1 MISVNSTIFF
11 TIISF
16 FYSLLLFVVYFAR
29 EKIKTP
35 ENKIYS
41 KLIIINF
48 IGIVLELL
56 CCIFAGK
63 ALEFM
68 KVYTIINKL
77 FLLYLI
83 VWCSVFG
90 VYVFLI
96 SANIDD
102 KKALRKYMNKV
113 IYFYLFLDIIF
124 GALIFSLPVQF
135 HFVDEVVMY
144 SYGTAANIVY
154 IGSFIS
160 IALMIFC
167 LIKNFKNIKSKKYLP
182 IFVYLILG
190 TATTAIQKIFPNL
203 LMATSMEAFVTVL
216 MYFTIENP
224 DMKLLKE
231 MHEAKEISDNA
242 NEEKTLF
249 LYNMTQE
256 IRATTKNIDNEADNI
271 IDSDDIEFDR
281 ESARNI
287 KGETSKFRMM
297 TNDILDVSAIDS
309 ANIKIYNS
317 SYNLKLLLRTIIGS
331 YTEVCKNKNLEFRTN
346 IEHNIPESLYGD
358 NINLKKV
365 INQLLTYCVKATS
378 KGYVELDINTIIKG
392 DIVRLIITI
401 EDSSMGIKS
410 SDLKKIKMDNK
421 NISESYKLITLMNGT
436 MVITSNYGTGNKIKI
451 ILDQKVDTTEEKENK
466 KYQNILDNKKIL
478 IIDNSESSIKII
490 EKLLKGSNINIDYSL
505 NGRDAYKKI
514 ATRNRYDLILLDEE
528 LNTITGEEMLENLKK
543 IRNFNIPVILLS
555 KDNKYEYNEE
565 YLKMGFS
572 DILIKPLSKEILLE
586 KINKNIINR
595 VDILTKDKETK

>member
-1 MISVNSTIFF
+1 MESVIVAICCFVFLIIITIVFFTKPKMNKLENKTFSWLLILNIIGLLLQVLSYVLVNKYDNFQNTIYYIAIIRMIFCYYVLWELFF
-11 TIISF
+11 VYYITIISF
-16 FYSLLLFVVYFAR
+16 SLNEKDNRLKNTKKITIFFVIGIFIAVQTLILPINITKVNNLYYPTGPAMMFLAIGVLYGIIIIFYCLVKNFKHIINIKYLPLLFY
-29 EKIKTP
+29 
-35 ENKIYS
+35 
-41 KLIIINF
+41 
-48 IGIVLELL
+48 
-56 CCIFAGK
+56 
-63 ALEFM
+63 
-68 KVYTIINKL
+68 
-77 FLLYLI
+77 
-83 VWCSVFG
+83 
-90 VYVFLI
+90 
-96 SANIDD
+96 
-102 KKALRKYMNKV
+102 
-113 IYFYLFLDIIF
+113 IIF
-124 GALIFSLPVQF
+124 GS
-135 HFVDEVVMY
+135 
-144 SYGTAANIVY
+144 
-154 IGSFIS
+154 IS
-160 IALMIFC
+160 IIWQMSNPGLL
-167 LIKNFKNIKSKKYLP
+167 LITP
-182 IFVYLILG
+182 IESLVLF
-190 TATTAIQKIFPNL
+190 
-203 LMATSMEAFVTVL
+203 L

-231 MHEAKEISDNA
+231 VHEAKEISDNA

-331 YTEVCKNKNLEFRTN
+331 YTEVCKNKNLEFRNN

-410 SDLKKIKMDNK
+410 SDLEQIKVDNK
-421 NISESYKLITLMNGT
+421 NISESYKLITLMNGA

-451 ILDQKVDTTEEKENK
+451 ILDQKIDKNENKEEK
-466 KYQNILDNKKIL
+466 KYQEIYNNKKIL
-478 IIDNSESSIKII
+478 IIDNSEPSIKII
-490 EKLLKGSNINIDYSL
+490 EKLLKNSNIEIDYSL
-505 NGRDAYKKI
+505 NGKDAYKKI

-528 LNTITGEEMLENLKK
+528 LNTITGEEMLESLKK

-572 DILIKPLSKEILLE
+572 DIIIKPIKKEELLE
-586 KINKNIINR
+586 KIDKNIIKR
-595 VDILTKDKETK
+595 EDIFKDTGNN

>member
-1 MISVNSTIFF
+1 MTTGIMLTIGSLFLSILL
-11 TIISF
+11 IIV
-16 FYSLLLFVVYFAR
+16 FYSKSRIPSL
-29 EKIKTP
+29 
-35 ENKIYS
+35 ENKIFG
-41 KLIIINF
+41 KIIFINLF
-48 IGIVLELL
+48 GVIMHIL
-56 CCIFAGK
+56 CF
-63 ALEFM
+63 
-68 KVYTIINKL
+68 VTNKL
-77 FLLYLI
+77 FPTDSIFVLLTAKLYL
-83 VWCSVFG
+83 
-90 VYVFLI
+90 
-96 SANIDD
+96 
-102 KKALRKYMNKV
+102 
-113 IYFYLFLDIIF
+113 
-124 GALIFSLPVQF
+124 
-135 HFVDEVVMY
+135 
-144 SYGTAANIVY
+144 
-154 IGSFIS
+154 
-160 IALMIFC
+160 
-167 LIKNFKNIKSKKYLP
+167 
-182 IFVYLILG
+182 VYLILW
-190 TATTAIQKIFPNL
+190 ATYFTWYVFVISNDKFREKKINYILWFVIVVATYLIYKLDISFYVSSSEIYSYGASVKVVYVLVSCYYVAWTLLLLGNIKNIIKKIYIPIFSFMILGGVATIIQRNFPGVQ
-203 LMATSMEAFVTVL
+203 LMTFLETFIGYL

-365 INQLLTYCVKATS
+365 INQLLTYCVKATN

-410 SDLKKIKMDNK
+410 SDLEKIKMDNK
-421 NISESYKLITLMNGT
+421 NISESYKLITLMNGA

-451 ILDQKVDTTEEKENK
+451 ILDQKIDKNENKEEK
-466 KYQNILDNKKIL
+466 KYQEIYNNKKIL
-478 IIDNSESSIKII
+478 IIDNSEPSIKII
-490 EKLLKGSNINIDYSL
+490 EKLLKNSNIEIDYSL
-505 NGRDAYKKI
+505 NGKDAYKKI
-514 ATRNRYDLILLDEE
+514 ATRNRYDLVLLDEE

-565 YLKMGFS
+565 YLNMGFS
-572 DILIKPLSKEILLE
+572 DILIKPIKREELLE
-586 KINKNIINR
+586 KIDKNIIKR
-595 VDILTKDKETK
+595 EDIFSDKK

>member
-1 MISVNSTIFF
+1 MMKVNSTIFF

-16 FYSLLLFVVYFAR
+16 FYSLLLFVVYFSR

-35 ENKIYS
+35 ENRIYS

-48 IGIVLELL
+48 IGIILELL
-56 CCIFAGK
+56 CCIFADK
-63 ALEFM
+63 ALEYM
-68 KVYTIINKL
+68 MIYTIINKL

-96 SANIDD
+96 SANIEER
-102 KKALRKYMNKV
+102 KMLKKYMYRV
-113 IYFYLFLDIIF
+113 IYLYIFLDVLF
-124 GALIFSLPVQF
+124 GILIFSLPVEF
-135 HFVDEVVMY
+135 NFVDGVVMY
-144 SYGTAANIVY
+144 SYGTATNIVY
-154 IGSFIS
+154 IGSLIY
-160 IALMIFC
+160 IALMVVC

-182 IFVYLILG
+182 IFVYLLFGVCVGIL
-190 TATTAIQKIFPNL
+190 QKMHPEILAF
-203 LMATSMEAFVTVL
+203 TSMEAFVTVL

-256 IRATTKNIDNEADNI
+256 IRTTTKNIDNEADNI

-317 SYNLKLLLRTIIGS
+317 SYNLKILLRSIIGS
-331 YTEVCKNKNLEFRTN
+331 YTEVCNNKNLEFRTN

-358 NINLKKV
+358 NISLKRAINL
-365 INQLLTYCVKATS
+365 LLTYSVKCT
-378 KGYVELDINTIIKG
+378 KRGYVELDINTIKKG

-410 SDLKKIKMDNK
+410 SELEKIKIDNK
-421 NISESYKLITLMNGT
+421 SISECYKLVILMNGT
-436 MVITSNYGTGNKIKI
+436 MVITSNYGIGNKIKI
-451 ILDQKVDTTEEKENK
+451 ILDQKIDKDINKEEK
-466 KYQNILDNKKIL
+466 KYQEILLDKKIL
-478 IIDNSESSIKII
+478 VVDNNESSIKVID
-490 EKLLKGSNINIDYSL
+490 KLLKGSKIEMDYSL
-505 NGRDAYKKI
+505 NGKDAYNKI
-514 ATRNRYDLILLDEE
+514 KTRNRYDLILIDEE
-528 LNTITGEEMLENLKK
+528 LNMMTGAELLKYLK
-543 IRNFNIPVILLS
+543 EIRNFNIPVILLS

-565 YLKMGFS
+565 YLKMGFN
-572 DILIKPLSKEILLE
+572 DILIKPIKKEVLIE
-586 KINKNIINR
+586 KINKNIMNR
-595 VDILTKDKETK
+595 VDILDRDKK

>member
-1 MISVNSTIFF
+1 MFSFAFNLSSFIFLCLIGTVYF
-11 TIISF
+11 CRKKVPSEENNIYKKIIATSF
-16 FYSLLLFVVYFAR
+16 FGM
-29 EKIKTP
+29 
-35 ENKIYS
+35 
-41 KLIIINF
+41 F
-48 IGIVLELL
+48 IDLYGYIVLK
-56 CCIFAGK
+56 ISDNPQ
-63 ALEFM
+63 
-68 KVYTIINKL
+68 ISINIYIAK
-77 FLLYLI
+77 LYLI
-83 VWCSVFG
+83 YFFLWITFFKDYMVIVTTKDQQKLKKSRILSLIVF
-90 VYVFLI
+90 
-96 SANIDD
+96 
-102 KKALRKYMNKV
+102 
-113 IYFYLFLDIIF
+113 IIF
-124 GALIFSLPVQF
+124 VSLNLLFPIKIIDNDGLI
-135 HFVDEVVMY
+135 Y
-144 SYGTAANIVY
+144 STGIAVFILYFIVGIQILY
-154 IGSFIS
+154 IIY
-160 IALMIFC
+160 L
-167 LIKNFKNIKSKKYLP
+167 LIKYAKNTTFNQKIPLCV
-182 IFVYLILG
+182 FLILG
-190 TATTAIQKIFPNL
+190 TLVMFIQFMYPEILLITATECIITC
-203 LMATSMEAFVTVL
+203 L

-410 SDLKKIKMDNK
+410 SDLEKIKMDNK
-421 NISESYKLITLMNGT
+421 NISESYKLITLMNGA

-478 IIDNSESSIKII
+478 IIDNSEPSIKII
-490 EKLLKGSNINIDYSL
+490 EKLLKNSNIEIDYSL
-505 NGRDAYKKI
+505 NGKDAYKKI

-528 LNTITGEEMLENLKK
+528 LNTISGYEMLKNLQG

>member
-1 MISVNSTIFF
+1 MESVIVAICCFVFLIIITIVFFTKPKMNKLENKTFSWLLILNIIGLLLQVLSYVLVNKYDNFQNTIYYIAIIRMIFCYYVLWELFF
-11 TIISF
+11 VYYITIISF
-16 FYSLLLFVVYFAR
+16 SLNEKDNRLKNTKKITIFFVIGIFIAVQTLILPINITKVNNLYYPTGPAMMFLAIGVLYGIIIIFYCLVKNFKHIINIKYLPLLFY
-29 EKIKTP
+29 
-35 ENKIYS
+35 
-41 KLIIINF
+41 
-48 IGIVLELL
+48 
-56 CCIFAGK
+56 
-63 ALEFM
+63 
-68 KVYTIINKL
+68 
-77 FLLYLI
+77 
-83 VWCSVFG
+83 
-90 VYVFLI
+90 
-96 SANIDD
+96 
-102 KKALRKYMNKV
+102 
-113 IYFYLFLDIIF
+113 IIF
-124 GALIFSLPVQF
+124 GS
-135 HFVDEVVMY
+135 
-144 SYGTAANIVY
+144 
-154 IGSFIS
+154 IS
-160 IALMIFC
+160 IIWQMSNPGLL
-167 LIKNFKNIKSKKYLP
+167 LITP
-182 IFVYLILG
+182 IESLVLF
-190 TATTAIQKIFPNL
+190 
-203 LMATSMEAFVTVL
+203 L

-231 MHEAKEISDNA
+231 VHEAKEISDNA

-410 SDLKKIKMDNK
+410 SDLEKIKMDNK
-421 NISESYKLITLMNGT
+421 NISESYKLITLMNGA

-451 ILDQKVDTTEEKENK
+451 ILDQKIDKNENKEEK
-466 KYQNILDNKKIL
+466 KYQEIYNNKKIL
-478 IIDNSESSIKII
+478 IIDNSEPSIKII
-490 EKLLKGSNINIDYSL
+490 EKLLKNSNIEIDYSL
-505 NGRDAYKKI
+505 NGKDAYKKI

-528 LNTITGEEMLENLKK
+528 LNTITGEEMLESLKK

-572 DILIKPLSKEILLE
+572 DIIIKPIKKEELLE
-586 KINKNIINR
+586 KIDKNIIKR
-595 VDILTKDKETK
+595 EDIFKDTGNN

>member
-16 FYSLLLFVVYFAR
+16 FYSLLLFVVYFSR

-256 IRATTKNIDNEADNI
+256 IRATTNNIDNEADNI

-365 INQLLTYCVKATS
+365 INQLLTYCVKDTN

-410 SDLKKIKMDNK
+410 SDLEKIKMDNK
-421 NISESYKLITLMNGT
+421 NISESYKLITLMNGA

-451 ILDQKVDTTEEKENK
+451 ILDQKIDKNENKEEK
-466 KYQNILDNKKIL
+466 KYQEIYNNKKIL
-478 IIDNSESSIKII
+478 IIDNSEPSIKII
-490 EKLLKGSNINIDYSL
+490 EKLLKNSNIEIDYSL
-505 NGRDAYKKI
+505 NGKDAYKKI

-565 YLKMGFS
+565 YLNMGFS
-572 DILIKPLSKEILLE
+572 DILIKPIKREELLE
-586 KINKNIINR
+586 KIDKNIIKR
-595 VDILTKDKETK
+595 EDIFSDK

>member
-1 MISVNSTIFF
+1 MASGIYFPIAALGFALLTVITFYVKKPIKSTETRIYKYLMISN
-11 TIISF
+11 
-16 FYSLLLFVVYFAR
+16 LLGL
-29 EKIKTP
+29 
-35 ENKIYS
+35 
-41 KLIIINF
+41 
-48 IGIVLELL
+48 VLELDCTFASYISNTL
-56 CCIFAGK
+56 PKISDFILKTYLVYNLIWTLILTIYVLYISVDTNILSKYKNNLKFLVGLISVVSVYFIYHLECILVIQDNFRVRYTEGPSVN
-63 ALEFM
+63 FT
-68 KVYTIINKL
+68 YTI
-77 FLLYLI
+77 
-83 VWCSVFG
+83 CG
-90 VYVFLI
+90 V
-96 SANIDD
+96 
-102 KKALRKYMNKV
+102 
-113 IYFYLFLDIIF
+113 
-124 GALIFSLPVQF
+124 LIFI
-135 HFVDEVVMY
+135 
-144 SYGTAANIVY
+144 IVLLMFRNRKNLSNKRY
-154 IGSFIS
+154 IPIFIFLVA
-160 IALMIFC
+160 IVLGI
-167 LIKNFKNIKSKKYLP
+167 IIQKNIPGL
-182 IFVYLILG
+182 LIMTYVETL
-190 TATTAIQKIFPNL
+190 TVAI
-203 LMATSMEAFVTVL
+203 
-216 MYFTIENP
+216 MYHTIENP

-365 INQLLTYCVKATS
+365 INQLLTYCVKATN

-410 SDLKKIKMDNK
+410 SDLEKIKMDNK
-421 NISESYKLITLMNGT
+421 NISESYKLITLMNGA

-451 ILDQKVDTTEEKENK
+451 ILDQKIDKSENKEEK
-466 KYQNILDNKKIL
+466 KYQEIYNNKKIL
-478 IIDNSESSIKII
+478 IIDNSEPSIKII
-490 EKLLKGSNINIDYSL
+490 EKLLKNSNIEIDYSL
-505 NGRDAYKKI
+505 NGKDAYKKI

-528 LNTITGEEMLENLKK
+528 LNTITGTEMLENLKK

-572 DILIKPLSKEILLE
+572 DILIKPIKKEELLE
-586 KINKNIINR
+586 KINKNIIKR
-595 VDILTKDKETK
+595 EDIFSDKK

>member
-1 MISVNSTIFF
+1 MFSFAFNLSSFIFLCLIGTVYF
-11 TIISF
+11 CRKKVPSEENNIYKKIIATSF
-16 FYSLLLFVVYFAR
+16 FGM
-29 EKIKTP
+29 
-35 ENKIYS
+35 
-41 KLIIINF
+41 F
-48 IGIVLELL
+48 IDLYGYIVLK
-56 CCIFAGK
+56 ISDNPQ
-63 ALEFM
+63 
-68 KVYTIINKL
+68 ISINIYIAK
-77 FLLYLI
+77 LYLI
-83 VWCSVFG
+83 YFFLWITFFKDYMVIVTTKDQQKLKKSRILSLI
-90 VYVFLI
+90 VFLI
-96 SANIDD
+96 FVSLNILFPIKIIDND
-102 KKALRKYMNKV
+102 GL
-113 IYFYLFLDIIF
+113 IYSTGIAVFILYFIVGIQILYIIYL
-124 GALIFSLPVQF
+124 
-135 HFVDEVVMY
+135 
-144 SYGTAANIVY
+144 
-154 IGSFIS
+154 
-160 IALMIFC
+160 
-167 LIKNFKNIKSKKYLP
+167 LIKYAKNTTFNQKIPLCV
-182 IFVYLILG
+182 FLILG
-190 TATTAIQKIFPNL
+190 TLVMFIQFMYPEILLITATECIITC
-203 LMATSMEAFVTVL
+203 L

-287 KGETSKFRMM
+287 KEETSKFRMM

-365 INQLLTYCVKATS
+365 INQLLTYCVKATN

-410 SDLKKIKMDNK
+410 SDLEKIKMDNK
-421 NISESYKLITLMNGT
+421 NISESYKLITLMNGA

-451 ILDQKVDTTEEKENK
+451 ILDQKIDKNENKEEK

-478 IIDNSESSIKII
+478 IIDNSEPSIKII
-490 EKLLKGSNINIDYSL
+490 EKLLKNSNIEIDYSL
-505 NGRDAYKKI
+505 NGKDAYKKI

-528 LNTITGEEMLENLKK
+528 LNTISGYEMLRNLQG

-572 DILIKPLSKEILLE
+572 DILIKPISKEILLE

>member
-1 MISVNSTIFF
+1 MESVIVAICCFVFLIIITIVFFTKPKMNKLENKTFSWLLVLNIIGLLLQVLSYVLVNKYDNFQNTIYYIAIIRMIFCYYILWELFF
-11 TIISF
+11 VYYITIISF
-16 FYSLLLFVVYFAR
+16 LLNEKDNRLKNTKKITIFFVIGIFIAVQTLILPINITKVNNLYYPTGPAMMFLAIGVLYGIIIIFYCLVKNFKHIINIKYLPLLFY
-29 EKIKTP
+29 
-35 ENKIYS
+35 
-41 KLIIINF
+41 
-48 IGIVLELL
+48 
-56 CCIFAGK
+56 
-63 ALEFM
+63 
-68 KVYTIINKL
+68 
-77 FLLYLI
+77 
-83 VWCSVFG
+83 
-90 VYVFLI
+90 
-96 SANIDD
+96 
-102 KKALRKYMNKV
+102 
-113 IYFYLFLDIIF
+113 IIF
-124 GALIFSLPVQF
+124 GS
-135 HFVDEVVMY
+135 
-144 SYGTAANIVY
+144 
-154 IGSFIS
+154 IS
-160 IALMIFC
+160 IIWQMSNPGLL
-167 LIKNFKNIKSKKYLP
+167 LITP
-182 IFVYLILG
+182 IESLVLF
-190 TATTAIQKIFPNL
+190 
-203 LMATSMEAFVTVL
+203 L

-410 SDLKKIKMDNK
+410 SDLEKIKMDNK
-421 NISESYKLITLMNGT
+421 NISESYKLITLMNGA

-451 ILDQKVDTTEEKENK
+451 ILDQKIDKNENKEEK
-466 KYQNILDNKKIL
+466 KYQEIYNNKKIL
-478 IIDNSESSIKII
+478 IIDNSEPSIKII
-490 EKLLKGSNINIDYSL
+490 EKLLKNSNIEIDYSL
-505 NGRDAYKKI
+505 NGKDAYKKI

-528 LNTITGEEMLENLKK
+528 LNTITGEEMLESLKK

-565 YLKMGFS
+565 YLNMGFS
-572 DILIKPLSKEILLE
+572 DILIKPIKKEELLE
-586 KINKNIINR
+586 KIDKNIIKR
-595 VDILTKDKETK
+595 EDIFKDTGNN